1 MITQWCCV
9 AYLFSLSSVSMFI
22 SLHHENYNDNNL
34 CIYKDYFS
42 VLLGNKYIF
51 RCDLLSGFSASRL
64 NSDHFFVFTPQ
75 NSAAQSSQHSPL
87 LSPSEVSLAT
97 RTSASKKYKF
107 FSLISHYFKFTVHK
121 IMLLLLSFFLVTFAT
136 FPVCLE
142 LFIVNWENS
151 RMAYGH
157 AYNFRMYKEKTCREK
172 MHVGFNKSDDKT
184 ANACFLS
191 YTWKYTE
198 FYTFGPP
205 VGCDPIYSNWWH
217 THLFEDMY
225 HVSITSS
232 KILK

>member
-9 AYLFSLSSVSMFI
+9 AYLFLLSSVSMFI

-75 NSAAQSSQHSPL
+75 KSAAQSSQHSPL

-107 FSLISHYFKFTVHK
+107 FSLINHYFKFTVHK
-121 IMLLLLSFFLVTFAT
+121 MMLLLLQLLLSNLCHFSCV
-136 FPVCLE
+136 
-142 LFIVNWENS
+142 
-151 RMAYGH
+151 
-157 AYNFRMYKEKTCREK
+157 FR
-172 MHVGFNKSDDKT
+172 
-184 ANACFLS
+184 A
-191 YTWKYTE
+191 
-198 FYTFGPP
+198 
-205 VGCDPIYSNWWH
+205 IYSKLREQSDGLW
-217 THLFEDMY
+217 TCIQFQD
-225 HVSITSS
+225 V
-232 KILK
+232 